1 MSCPARCLGSHG
13 GLRFIGHNASFV
25 TDDRS
30 DTPAGFNVIFP
41 GMVAHGIGMGLEIP
55 LTPADVD
62 AILRL
67 RDMELKRFVAWL
79 HGFLPLFAACT
90 SVYAVY
96 KICKYYSIGSRAVR
110 LAV

>member
-1 MSCPARCLGSHG
+1 MPWHA
-13 GLRFIGHNASFV
+13 GLRFIGHNASLV

-67 RDMELKRFVAWL
+67 RDIELKRFVARL
-79 HGFLPLFAACT
+79 HGFLPLFAAST

-96 KICKYYSIGSRAVR
+96 MAIKYYSMGSRVDR
-110 LAV
+110 LAL

>member
-1 MSCPARCLGSHG
+1 MTSTSAKVHRAFLLPAIVGGVRLNRVVLMSCPARCLGSHA

-41 GMVAHGIGMGLEIP
+41 GMLAHGIDMGLEIP
-55 LTPADVD
+55 MPSANVD

-67 RDMELKRFVAWL
+67 RDTELKRFCL
-79 HGFLPLFAACT
+79 THRCM
-90 SVYAVY
+90 
-96 KICKYYSIGSRAVR
+96 
-110 LAV
+110 

>member
-1 MSCPARCLGSHG
+1 MPWHA
-13 GLRFIGHNASFV
+13 GLRFIGHNASLV
-25 TDDRS
+25 TDNRS
-30 DTPAGFNVIFP
+30 DTPAGFNIIFP

-79 HGFLPLFAACT
+79 HGFLQLFAACT
-90 SVYAVY
+90 SIYAVY
-96 KICKYYSIGSRAVR
+96 KICKYYSMGSRAVQ